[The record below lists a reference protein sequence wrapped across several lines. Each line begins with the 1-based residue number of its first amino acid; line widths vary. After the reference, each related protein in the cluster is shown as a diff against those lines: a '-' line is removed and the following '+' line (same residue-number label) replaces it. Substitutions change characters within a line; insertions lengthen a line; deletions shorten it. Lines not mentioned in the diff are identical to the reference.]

1 MERRLLLAIVLTFVV
16 LTVYQWMVPMPQ
28 PAPQTAPPGATAPP
42 AQPPAGNTNVTPTP
56 PADPVA
62 VPTPSASVETVRAD
76 TAERTITVENGVVRA
91 VFSNRGATL
100 AVWELLNY
108 QGPDGRAVD
117 LVPHDVPENQ
127 PKPFSLKLDDA
138 AKSARLNS
146 ALFATTATASNG
158 TLNARSQP
166 VTLAFEYQDAAGLQA
181 RKEFVIKPN
190 SYEITITAHVT
201 DGGRAVNPFVQ
212 WGLGLG
218 DVLATG
224 GGSMFMP
231 LRKSEAIFSIG
242 GDVER
247 IQAADLSALAQTQ
260 GTSTA
265 QGTPTA
271 KYQGNYEFAGVDTHY
286 FISTAVNPGSAELL
300 YYPLSVPSKTS
311 DAAVSRDY
319 VGYDIRW
326 LSSPNGPTNV
336 RFFVGPKHFET
347 LRQTDQDLVRA
358 VWFGMFAFLS
368 VPLLSALNWVNGF
381 IGNYGWSIIALTV
394 IINAAM
400 FPLRHKSN
408 VSMRKMQEIQPQVK
422 AIQDR
427 YKHLKATD
435 PARQK
440 MNTEM
445 MELYRQKG
453 VNPASGCVP
462 MLLTFPVLL
471 AFYSLLSE
479 AIELRNA
486 PFIWWI
492 HDLAAPDPYYVTPI
506 LMGASQVVQQMMMP
520 MTGADPIQ
528 QKMMLFMP
536 ILFTFLFLTSPAGL
550 ALYWFASNVLVI
562 GQQVLTNK
570 MIGPPPGARV
580 KVESK
585 KVESKK

>member
-16 LTVYQWMVPMPQ
+16 LTAYQWLVPMSQ
-28 PAPQTAPPGATAPP
+28 PAQPTQTAAPVATAPL
-42 AQPPAGNTNVTPTP
+42 AQPPAVSAAPTP
-56 PADPVA
+56 PAVA
-62 VPTPSASVETVRAD
+62 TPEAVAPVETVHAD
-76 TAERTITVENGVVRA
+76 TAERTITVDNGVVRA
-91 VFSNRGATL
+91 RFSNRGATL
-100 AVWELLNY
+100 IAWELLNY
-108 QGPDGRAVD
+108 MGPDGKPVD
-117 LVPHDVPENQ
+117 LVPHDVPPNQ

-138 AKSARLNS
+138 AKTTRVND
-146 ALFATTATASNG
+146 ALFTSTSSGMVDAKSA
-158 TLNARSQP
+158 P
-166 VTLAFEYQDAAGLQA
+166 VTIAFEYQDAGGLHA
-181 RKEFVIKPN
+181 RKQFTLGPN
-190 SYEITITAHVT
+190 SYEVTVTINVT
-201 DGGRAVNPFVQ
+201 EDGRAVNPFVQ

-247 IQAADLSALAQTQ
+247 IQAADVLTLAQSQ
-260 GTSTA
+260 GSNA
-265 QGTPTA
+265 A
-271 KYQGNYEFAGVDTHY
+271 ARYQGNYEFAGVDTHY
-286 FISTAVNPGSAELL
+286 FISTAVKPAGAEVV
-300 YYPLSVPSKTS
+300 YYPLSVPSNTPN
-311 DAAVSRDY
+311 AAISRDY

-326 LSSPNGPTNV
+326 QSMPNGPTNA
-336 RFFVGPKHFET
+336 RFFVGPKHFDTLKET
-347 LRQTDQDLVRA
+347 DPELVRA
-358 VWFGMFAFLS
+358 IWFGMFAFLS

-381 IGNYGWSIIALTV
+381 IGNYGWSIIALTF

-427 YKHLKATD
+427 YKNLKATD

-492 HDLAAPDPYYVTPI
+492 HDLAAPDPFYVTPI
-506 LMGASQVVQQMMMP
+506 LMGASQVLQQKMMP
-520 MTGADPIQ
+520 MTGADPVQ

-562 GQQVLTNK
+562 GQQVLTNR
-570 MIGPPPGARV
+570 MIGAPGV
-580 KVESK
+580 KAK
-585 KVESKK
+585 TKH

>member
-16 LTVYQWMVPMPQ
+16 LTAYQWLVPMPAPPPETR
-28 PAPQTAPPGATAPP
+28 PAPAASTA
-42 AQPPAGNTNVTPTP
+42 
-56 PADPVA
+56 PADPA
-62 VPTPSASVETVRAD
+62 TQTPSPPPAAPAPVAAPAVETLRAD
-76 TAERTITVENGVVRA
+76 TAERTVTVDNGVVRA

-100 AVWELLNY
+100 VGWELLSY
-108 QGPDGRAVD
+108 AGPDGRPVD
-117 LVPHDVPENQ
+117 LVPHDVPANQ
-127 PKPFSLKLDDA
+127 PKPLSLRVDDGA
-138 AKSARLNS
+138 QTERLNT
-146 ALFATTATASNG
+146 ALFATESSG
-158 TLNARSQP
+158 VLDARSAP
-166 VTLAFEYQDAAGLQA
+166 VTISFEYQDAGGLHA
-181 RKEFVIKPN
+181 RKAFTVLPG
-190 SYEITITAHVT
+190 SYELTFAATVT
-201 DGGRAVNPFVQ
+201 DGGRALNPFVQ
-212 WGLGLG
+212 WGPGLG
-218 DVLATG
+218 DVLAVV

-231 LRKSEAIFSIG
+231 LRKSEALFSTG

-247 IQAADLSALAQTQ
+247 IQAADLAT
-260 GTSTA
+260 
-265 QGTPTA
+265 TPG
-271 KYQGNYEFAGVDTHY
+271 YQGAYEFAGVDTHY
-286 FISTAVNPGSAELL
+286 FISAAVKPGGAELA
-300 YYPLSVPSKTS
+300 YYPLSVPSKTGDS
-311 DAAVSRDY
+311 TISRDY
-319 VGYDIRW
+319 VGYDIR
-326 LSSPNGPTNV
+326 PQPAPDGPTSL

-347 LRQTDQDLVRA
+347 LRRTDADLVRA
-358 VWFGMFAFLS
+358 IWFGMFAFLS
-368 VPLLSALNWVNGF
+368 VPLLSALNWVHGY
-381 IGNYGWSIIALTV
+381 IGNYGWSIIALTF

-408 VSMRKMQEIQPQVK
+408 VSMRKMQAIQPQVK

-427 YKHLKATD
+427 YKGLKATD

-492 HDLAAPDPYYVTPI
+492 HDLAAPDPFYVTPI
-506 LMGASQVVQQMMMP
+506 LMGASQVLQQKMMP
-520 MTGADPIQ
+520 MTGADPVQ

-562 GQQVLTNK
+562 GQQVLTNR
-570 MIGPPPGARV
+570 MIGADGGKARP
-580 KVESK
+580 KS
-585 KVESKK
+585 

>member
-28 PAPQTAPPGATAPP
+28 QAPTPQTAAPGAAAPP
-42 AQPPAGNTNVTPTP
+42 AQTPPSTTNTAPVPPPAT
-56 PADPVA
+56 
-62 VPTPSASVETVRAD
+62 VPTPEAPAIVETVRAD

-100 AVWELLNY
+100 AAWELLNY
-108 QGPDGRAVD
+108 EGPDGRAVD
-117 LVPHDVPENQ
+117 LVPHDVPPNQ

-138 AKSARLNS
+138 AKSARLNT
-146 ALFATTATASNG
+146 ALFATAASANS
-158 TLNARSQP
+158 TLDARSQP

-190 SYEITITAHVT
+190 SYEIAITAHVT

-231 LRKSEAIFSIG
+231 LRKSEAIFSTA

-247 IQAADLSALAQTQ
+247 IQAADLT
-260 GTSTA
+260 T
-265 QGTPTA
+265 TPR
-271 KYQGNYEFAGVDTHY
+271 YQGNYEFAGVDTHY
-286 FISTAVNPGSAELL
+286 FISTAVKPGSAELV
-300 YYPLSVPSKTS
+300 YYPLSVPSKTP

-326 LSSPNGPTNV
+326 MSSPNGPTGA

-381 IGNYGWSIIALTV
+381 IGNYGWSIIALTF

-506 LMGASQVVQQMMMP
+506 LMGASQVLQQMMMP
-520 MTGADPIQ
+520 MTGADPVQ

-570 MIGPPPGARV
+570 MIGPPPGT
-580 KVESK
+580 KVSKKPESK
-585 KVESKK
+585 N

>member
-1 MERRLLLAIVLTFVV
+1 MAGPDVAGAGNHSRRSPARRHRPRQPSPAAEHRRLRRHRRPLRSS
-16 LTVYQWMVPMPQ
+16 
-28 PAPQTAPPGATAPP
+28 
-42 AQPPAGNTNVTPTP
+42 
-56 PADPVA
+56 A
-62 VPTPSASVETVRAD
+62 VEAVKAD
-76 TAERTITVENGVVRA
+76 TAERTVSVENGAVRA

-100 AVWELLNY
+100 AAWELLTY
-108 QGPDGRAVD
+108 AGPDGKPVD
-117 LVPHDVPENQ
+117 LVPHDVPADQ
-127 PKPFSLKLDDA
+127 PKPFSLRLDDA
-138 AKSARLNS
+138 GKTARVNT
-146 ALFATTATASNG
+146 ALFTSTSSG
-158 TLNARSQP
+158 VLDARSAP
-166 VTLAFEYQDAAGLQA
+166 VTITFEYQDAAGLDV
-181 RKEFVIKPN
+181 RKQFVIKPN
-190 SYEITITAHVT
+190 SYEVMVTVNVT

-212 WGLGLG
+212 WGPGLG

-231 LRKSEAIFSIG
+231 LRKSEALFSIG

-247 IQAADLSALAQTQ
+247 IQAADLAT
-260 GTSTA
+260 
-265 QGTPTA
+265 TPR
-271 KYQGNYEFAGVDTHY
+271 YQGNYEFAGVDTHY
-286 FISTAVNPGSAELL
+286 FMSAAVKPGGAELV
-300 YYPLSVPSKTS
+300 YYPLSVPSKT
-311 DAAVSRDY
+311 AARRRLTRLCRLRHPLA
-319 VGYDIRW
+319 VGPERPDER
-326 LSSPNGPTNV
+326 
-336 RFFVGPKHFET
+336 RFFIGPKHFET
-347 LRQTDQDLVRA
+347 LRQSDPDLVRA
-358 VWFGMFAFLS
+358 IWFGMFAFLS

-381 IGNYGWSIIALTV
+381 IGNYGWSIIALTF

-492 HDLAAPDPYYVTPI
+492 HDLAAPDPFYVTPI
-506 LMGASQVVQQMMMP
+506 LMGASQVLQQKMMP
-520 MTGADPIQ
+520 MTGADPVQ

-562 GQQVLTNK
+562 GQQVLTNR
-570 MIGPPPGARV
+570 MIGEPG
-580 KVESK
+580 KVK
-585 KVESKK
+585 KVESKKRN

>member
-16 LTVYQWMVPMPQ
+16 LTAYQWLVPMPAPPPETR
-28 PAPQTAPPGATAPP
+28 PAPAASTA
-42 AQPPAGNTNVTPTP
+42 
-56 PADPVA
+56 PADPA
-62 VPTPSASVETVRAD
+62 TQTPSPPPAAPAPVAAPAVETLRAD
-76 TAERTITVENGVVRA
+76 TAERTITVDNGVVRA

-100 AVWELLNY
+100 VGWELLSY
-108 QGPDGRAVD
+108 AGPDGRPVD
-117 LVPHDVPENQ
+117 LVPHDVPANQ
-127 PKPFSLKLDDA
+127 PKPLSLRVDDGA
-138 AKSARLNS
+138 QTERLNT
-146 ALFATTATASNG
+146 ALFATESSG
-158 TLNARSQP
+158 VLDARSAP
-166 VTLAFEYQDAAGLQA
+166 VTISFEYQDAGGLHA
-181 RKEFVIKPN
+181 RKAFTVLPG
-190 SYEITITAHVT
+190 SYELTFAATVT
-201 DGGRAVNPFVQ
+201 DGGRALNPFVQ
-212 WGLGLG
+212 WGPGLG
-218 DVLATG
+218 DVLAVV

-231 LRKSEAIFSIG
+231 LRKSEALFSTG

-247 IQAADLSALAQTQ
+247 IQAADLAT
-260 GTSTA
+260 
-265 QGTPTA
+265 TPG
-271 KYQGNYEFAGVDTHY
+271 YQGAYEFAGVDTHY
-286 FISTAVNPGSAELL
+286 FISAAVKPGGAELA
-300 YYPLSVPSKTS
+300 YYPLSVPSKTGDS
-311 DAAVSRDY
+311 TISRDY
-319 VGYDIRW
+319 VGYDIR
-326 LSSPNGPTNV
+326 PQPAPDGPTSL

-347 LRQTDQDLVRA
+347 LRRTDADLVRA
-358 VWFGMFAFLS
+358 IWFGMFAFLS
-368 VPLLSALNWVNGF
+368 VPLLSALNWVHGY
-381 IGNYGWSIIALTV
+381 IGNYGWSIIALTF

-408 VSMRKMQEIQPQVK
+408 VSMRKMQAIQPQVK

-427 YKHLKATD
+427 YKGLKATD

-492 HDLAAPDPYYVTPI
+492 HDLAAPDPFYVTPI
-506 LMGASQVVQQMMMP
+506 LMGASQVLQQKMMP
-520 MTGADPIQ
+520 MTGADPVQ

-562 GQQVLTNK
+562 GQQVLTNR
-570 MIGPPPGARV
+570 MIGADGAKARP
-580 KVESK
+580 KS
-585 KVESKK
+585 

>member
-16 LTVYQWMVPMPQ
+16 LTAYQWLVPMAQPVPTPQ
-28 PAPQTAPPGATAPP
+28 SAAPP
-42 AQPPAGNTNVTPTP
+42 ASGAVTPPPPTGASITP
-56 PADPVA
+56 AAEPAPAPAAEPAPA
-62 VPTPSASVETVRAD
+62 VDTVRAD
-76 TAERTITVENGVVRA
+76 SAERTVTVENGVVRA

-100 AVWELLNY
+100 ARWELLTY

-117 LVPHDVPENQ
+117 LVPHDVPPNQ
-127 PKPFSLKLDDA
+127 PKPFSLKLEDA
-138 AKSARLNS
+138 GKTARLNS
-146 ALFATTATASNG
+146 ALFATTSTGSTG
-158 TLNARSQP
+158 TLSATSGP
-166 VTLAFEYQDAAGLQA
+166 VTIVFEYQDAAGLHA

-190 SYEITITAHVT
+190 SYEVAVTARVT

-231 LRKSEAIFSIG
+231 LRKSEAIFSTA

-247 IQAADLSALAQTQ
+247 IQAADLS
-260 GTSTA
+260 STA
-265 QGTPTA
+265 QAQGGATA
-271 KYQGNYEFAGVDTHY
+271 RYQGNYEFAGVDTHY
-286 FISTAVNPGSAELL
+286 FISTAVKPGSAEIV
-300 YYPLSVPSKTS
+300 YYPLSVPSKTGE
-311 DAAVSRDY
+311 AAVTRDY

-326 LSSPNGPTNV
+326 QATPNGPTNA

-347 LRQTDQDLVRA
+347 LRQTDADLVRA
-358 VWFGMFAFLS
+358 IWFGMFAFLS

-381 IGNYGWSIIALTV
+381 IGNYGWSIIALTF

-506 LMGASQVVQQMMMP
+506 LMGGSQVLQQHMMP
-520 MTGADPIQ
+520 MTGADPVQ

-570 MIGPPPGARV
+570 LIGPPPGA
-580 KVESK
+580 KASK
-585 KVESKK
+585 KLQSKN

>member
-16 LTVYQWMVPMPQ
+16 LTAYQWLMPVPPSA
-28 PAPQTAPPGATAPP
+28 PAPQAGAAATTTPQAPPPEGAVAPTTP
-42 AQPPAGNTNVTPTP
+42 AITP
-56 PADPVA
+56 PAPQA
-62 VPTPSASVETVRAD
+62 AVETVVAD
-76 TAERTITVENGVVRA
+76 TAERTLIVDNGVVRA

-100 AVWELLNY
+100 AAWELLAYAGAN
-108 QGPDGRAVD
+108 GRPVD
-117 LVPHDVPENQ
+117 LVPHDLPPNQ
-127 PKPFSLKLDDA
+127 PKPFSLRLEDA
-138 AKSARLNS
+138 ATSERLNT
-146 ALFATTATASNG
+146 ALFSAVGDPSSPGTPAASLDAKTA
-158 TLNARSQP
+158 P
-166 VTLAFEYQDAAGLQA
+166 VTITFEYQDAAGLHA
-181 RKEFVIKPN
+181 RKQFRLEPN
-190 SYEITITAHVT
+190 SYIVSTTVSVT
-201 DGGRAVNPFVQ
+201 DGGRPLNPFVQ
-212 WGLGLG
+212 WGPGLG
-218 DVLATG
+218 DVLESA

-231 LRKSEAIFSIG
+231 LRKSEAIYSID

-247 IQAADLSALAQTQ
+247 IQAAALNT
-260 GTSTA
+260 
-265 QGTPTA
+265 TPR
-271 KYQGNYEFAGVDTHY
+271 YQGNYQFAGVDTHY
-286 FISTAVNPGSAELL
+286 FMAVAVKPGSAELE
-300 YYPLSVPSKTS
+300 YHPVSVPSK
-311 DAAVSRDY
+311 AAGAVASRDY
-319 VGYDIRW
+319 VAYDVRFQ
-326 LSSPNGPTNV
+326 PTANGPVNAQ
-336 RFFVGPKHFET
+336 FFVGPKHFET
-347 LRQTDQDLVRA
+347 LRQTDAALKSDAELVRA

-381 IGNYGWSIIALTV
+381 IGNYGWSIIALTF

-408 VSMRKMQEIQPQVK
+408 VSMRKMQAIQPQVK

-427 YKHLKATD
+427 YKDLKATD

-471 AFYSLLSE
+471 AFYGLLSE

-492 HDLAAPDPYYVTPI
+492 HDLAAPDPFYVTPI
-506 LMGASQVVQQMMMP
+506 LMGASQVWQQKMMP
-520 MTGADPIQ
+520 MAGVDPVQ

-562 GQQVLTNK
+562 GQQVLTNR
-570 MIGPPPGARV
+570 MIGPPGAPAP
-580 KVESK
+580 KDKTKKLESK
-585 KVESKK
+585 N

>member
-16 LTVYQWMVPMPQ
+16 LTVYQWLVPTQPVPPTQTAAPGATPQAAQ
-28 PAPQTAPPGATAPP
+28 PAPGAVAPPPVAPP
-42 AQPPAGNTNVTPTP
+42 VTPAEP
-56 PADPVA
+56 VEAVKADA
-62 VPTPSASVETVRAD
+62 
-76 TAERTITVENGVVRA
+76 AERTVTVENGVVRA

-100 AVWELLNY
+100 AAWELLAY
-108 QGPDGRAVD
+108 AGPDGRPVD
-117 LVPHDVPENQ
+117 LVPHDVPAAQ
-127 PKPFSLKLDDA
+127 PKPFALRLDDE
-138 AKSARLNS
+138 AKTARINT
-146 ALFATTATASNG
+146 ALFASASSGVLDARTA
-158 TLNARSQP
+158 P
-166 VTLAFEYQDAAGLQA
+166 VTVSFEYQDAAGLQA
-181 RKEFVIKPN
+181 RKQFVIKPN
-190 SYEITITAHVT
+190 SYEVVVTAEVT
-201 DGGRAVNPFVQ
+201 DGGRLVNPFVR
-212 WGLGLG
+212 WGPGLG

-247 IQAADLSALAQTQ
+247 IQAADLT
-260 GTSTA
+260 T
-265 QGTPTA
+265 TPR
-271 KYQGNYEFAGVDTHY
+271 YQGNYEFAGVDTHY
-286 FISTAVNPGSAELL
+286 FISAAVKPGGAELF
-300 YYPLSVPSKTS
+300 YYPVSIPSKTA
-311 DAAVSRDY
+311 DVAVSRDY

-326 LSSPNGPTNV
+326 PPAPNGPTSA
-336 RFFVGPKHFET
+336 RFFVGPKHFDT
-347 LRQTDQDLVRA
+347 MRRVDTDFVRA
-358 VWFGMFAFLS
+358 IWFGMFAFLC
-368 VPLLSALNWVNGF
+368 VPLLNALNWVNGF
-381 IGNYGWSIIALTV
+381 VGNYGWSIIVLTV

-408 VSMRKMQEIQPQVK
+408 VSMRKMQAIQPQVK

-471 AFYSLLSE
+471 AFYNLLSE
-479 AIELRNA
+479 SIELRNA

-492 HDLAAPDPYYVTPI
+492 HDLAAPDPFYVTPI
-506 LMGASQVVQQMMMP
+506 LMGASQVLQQKMMP
-520 MTGADPIQ
+520 MTGADPVQ

-562 GQQVLTNK
+562 GQQVLTNR
-570 MIGPPPGARV
+570 MIGQPGKV
-580 KVESK
+580 KRQESK
-585 KVESKK
+585 S